1 MIDKLIDYLKD
12 KKILILGFGKEGQ
25 STYRFIRKYL
35 KDQKLYIADR
45 KNVNKDLIINDN
57 NIEVIFGEEY
67 LENLD
72 NYDIIMKTPGISFA
86 NINIESFKEKI
97 KSQLELFL
105 EFIDVTTI
113 GVTGSKGKSTTSS
126 LIYQML
132 KDQNRDTVLMGN
144 IGVPVFDCIEDIR
157 ESTIVVLEMSSHQ
170 LEYMD
175 VSPNIAIL
183 LNIYEEHLDHYK
195 SIKEYTEAKI
205 NIGRFQKENDYFL
218 YNVDNK
224 LIEECIDEIN
234 NSKHIKYEVSF
245 KGNINKESN
254 SKKVYI
260 LNDYIY
266 IDDNKIY
273 NTNEK
278 RNLIGDHQ
286 LNNIMF
292 VLAVSD
298 ILKLDMKESIKSI
311 NSFKGLEHR
320 MEYVG
325 KYDDIIFYN
334 DSIATIPEATI
345 NSIKGLKNV
354 DTLIFGGMD
363 RGISYDEFI
372 DFLNTGVINNLICMP
387 DTGYKIADKLK
398 CSSNIYKVE
407 TLEEAVELSKKVT
420 KKNKICLLSPAAAS
434 YGFFKNFVE
443 KGNIYK
449 ELVKKI
455 HV

>member
-12 KKILILGFGKEGQ
+12 KKILILGFGKEGV
-25 STYRFIRKYL
+25 STYKFIRKHFPDKKIYISDKKTTNEEIIKKDINVNINFGDNYLDNL
-35 KDQKLYIADR
+35 KD
-45 KNVNKDLIINDN
+45 
-57 NIEVIFGEEY
+57 F
-67 LENLD
+67 
-72 NYDIIMKTPGISFA
+72 DIIMKSPGISFA
-86 NINIESFKEKI
+86 NINIDSFKDKI
-97 KSQLELFL
+97 KSELELFL
-105 EFIDVTTI
+105 EYMDVKTI

-126 LIYQML
+126 IIYEIL
-132 KDQNRDTVLMGN
+132 KKEKKETLLLGN
-144 IGVPVFDCIEDIR
+144 IGIPVFDLIDDITKD
-157 ESTIVVLEMSSHQ
+157 TIVVLEMSSHQ
-170 LEYMD
+170 LEYMN
-175 VSPNIAIL
+175 VSPNISIL

-195 SIKEYTEAKI
+195 SLKEYAEAKI
-205 NIGRFQKENDYFL
+205 NIGRFQNKDDYFI

-224 LIEECIDEIN
+224 IIKECINEIEDSN
-234 NSKHIKYEVSF
+234 HIKYEVSF
-245 KGNINKESN
+245 EGNISN
-254 SKKVYI
+254 NNSNKVYI
-260 LNDYIY
+260 KDNYIY
-266 IDDNKIY
+266 INEEKIY
-273 NTNEK
+273 NINEK
-278 RNLIGDHQ
+278 RNLIGDHN

-292 VLAVSD
+292 VLTVSK
-298 ILKLDMKESIKSI
+298 ILNLNMENVKETIS
-311 NSFKGLEHR
+311 NFKGLEHR

>member
-1 MIDKLIDYLKD
+1 MLNNLLRYLDD
-12 KKILILGFGKEGQ
+12 KKILILGFGKEGV
-25 STYRFIRKYL
+25 STYKFIRKHFPDKKIYISDKKTTNEEIIKKDINVNINFGDNYLDNL
-35 KDQKLYIADR
+35 KD
-45 KNVNKDLIINDN
+45 
-57 NIEVIFGEEY
+57 F
-67 LENLD
+67 
-72 NYDIIMKTPGISFA
+72 DIIMKSPGISFV
-86 NINIESFKEKI
+86 NINIDSFKDKI
-97 KSQLELFL
+97 KSELELFL
-105 EFIDVTTI
+105 EYMDVKTI

-126 LIYQML
+126 IIYEIL
-132 KDQNRDTVLMGN
+132 KKEKKETLLLGN
-144 IGVPVFDCIEDIR
+144 IGIPVFDLIDDITKD
-157 ESTIVVLEMSSHQ
+157 TIVVLEMSSHQ
-170 LEYMD
+170 LEYMN
-175 VSPNIAIL
+175 VSPNISIL

-195 SIKEYTEAKI
+195 SLKEYAEAKI
-205 NIGRFQKENDYFL
+205 NIGRFQNKDDYFI

-224 LIEECIDEIN
+224 IIKECINEIEDSN
-234 NSKHIKYEVSF
+234 HIKYEVSF
-245 KGNINKESN
+245 EGNISN
-254 SKKVYI
+254 NNSNKVYI
-260 LNDYIY
+260 KDNYIY
-266 IDDNKIY
+266 INEEKIY
-273 NTNEK
+273 NINEK
-278 RNLIGDHQ
+278 RNLIGDHN

-292 VLAVSD
+292 VLTVSK
-298 ILKLDMKESIKSI
+298 ILNLNMENVKETIS
-311 NSFKGLEHR
+311 NFKGLEHR

>member
-1 MIDKLIDYLKD
+1 MLNNLLRYLDD
-12 KKILILGFGKEGQ
+12 KKILILGFGKEGV
-25 STYRFIRKYL
+25 STYKFIRKHFPDKKIYISDKKTTNEEIIKKDINVNINFGDNYLDNL
-35 KDQKLYIADR
+35 KD
-45 KNVNKDLIINDN
+45 
-57 NIEVIFGEEY
+57 F
-67 LENLD
+67 
-72 NYDIIMKTPGISFA
+72 DIIMKSPGISFA
-86 NINIESFKEKI
+86 NINIDSFKDKI
-97 KSQLELFL
+97 KSELELFL
-105 EFIDVTTI
+105 EYMDVKTI

-126 LIYQML
+126 LIYEIL
-132 KDQNRDTVLMGN
+132 KKEKKETLLLGN
-144 IGVPVFDCIEDIR
+144 IGIPVFDLIDDITKD
-157 ESTIVVLEMSSHQ
+157 TIVVLEMSSHQ
-170 LEYMD
+170 LEYMN
-175 VSPNIAIL
+175 VSPNISIL

-195 SIKEYTEAKI
+195 SLKEYAEAKI
-205 NIGRFQKENDYFL
+205 NIGRFQNKDDYFI

-224 LIEECIDEIN
+224 IIKECINEIEDSN
-234 NSKHIKYEVSF
+234 HIKYEVSF
-245 KGNINKESN
+245 EGNISN
-254 SKKVYI
+254 NNSNKVYI
-260 LNDYIY
+260 KDNYIY
-266 IDDNKIY
+266 INEEKIY
-273 NTNEK
+273 NINEK
-278 RNLIGDHQ
+278 RNLIGDHN

-292 VLAVSD
+292 VLTVSK
-298 ILKLDMKESIKSI
+298 ILNLNMENVKETIS
-311 NSFKGLEHR
+311 NFKGLEHR

-345 NSIKGLKNV
+345 NSIKGLKDV

>member
-1 MIDKLIDYLKD
+1 MIDKLLEYLEN
-12 KKILILGFGKEGQ
+12 KKILILGFGKEGI
-25 STYRFIRKYL
+25 STYKFIRKHFQN
-35 KDQKLYIADR
+35 KKIYIADKTNANEEMILKD
-45 KNVNKDLIINDN
+45 KNVDINFGDN
-57 NIEVIFGEEY
+57 Y
-67 LENLD
+67 LD
-72 NYDIIMKTPGISFA
+72 NLKDFDIIMKTPGISFA

-105 EFIDVTTI
+105 EFLDVTTI

-126 LIYQML
+126 LIYQIL
-132 KDQNRDTVLMGN
+132 KDQNKDTVLMGN

-205 NIGRFQKENDYFL
+205 NIGRFQKNSDYFI

-224 LIEECIDEIN
+224 IIKECIDEIETLN
-234 NSKHIKYEVSF
+234 DIKYEVSYN
-245 KGNINKESN
+245 GNLSN
-254 SKKVYI
+254 DNSNKVYI
-260 LNDYIY
+260 KDDYIY
-266 IDDNKIY
+266 INENKVY
-273 NTNEK
+273 NINDK
-278 RNLIGDHQ
+278 RNLLGNHN

-292 VLAVSD
+292 VLAVCN
-298 ILKLDMKESIKSI
+298 ILKLNLKKAKETIS
-311 NSFKGLEHR
+311 NFKGLEHR

-325 KYDDIIFYN
+325 KYNNIIYYN

-345 NSIKGLKNV
+345 NSIRALKNV
-354 DTLIFGGMD
+354 DTLILGGMD
-363 RGISYDEFI
+363 RGISYNEFI
-372 DFLNTGVINNLICMP
+372 KFLNSGVVRNLICMP
-387 DTGYKIADKLK
+387 DTGYKIADSLN

-407 TLEEAVELSKKVT
+407 TLEEAVELSKKIT
-420 KKNKICLLSPAAAS
+420 RKDKICLLSPAAAS

-443 KGNIYK
+443 KGNKYK
-449 ELVKKI
+449 ELVKKDI
-455 HV
+455 

>member
-45 KNVNKDLIINDN
+45 KNVNEDLIINDN

-325 KYDDIIFYN
+325 KYDDIIYYN

-345 NSIKGLKNV
+345 NSVNALKNV
-354 DTLIFGGMD
+354 NTLIFGGMD
-363 RGISYDEFI
+363 RGINYNDFI
-372 DFLNTGVINNLICMP
+372 DYLNTGIVENLICMP
-387 DTGYKIADKLK
+387 DTGYKIAEKLNGK
-398 CSSNIYKVE
+398 TNVFKVD
-407 TLEEAVELSKKVT
+407 TLEEAVEIARKVT
-420 KKNKICLLSPAAAS
+420 KKKKICLLSPAAAS
-434 YGFFKNFVE
+434 YGFFKNFIE
-443 KGNIYK
+443 KGNKYK
-449 ELVKKI
+449 ELVRKK
-455 HV
+455 V

>member
-45 KNVNKDLIINDN
+45 KNVNEDLIINDN

-132 KDQNRDTVLMGN
+132 KDQNKDTVLMGN

-195 SIKEYTEAKI
+195 SIKEYAEAKI

-273 NTNEK
+273 NINEK
-278 RNLIGDHQ
+278 RNLLGDHQ

-292 VLAVSD
+292 VLGVSN
-298 ILKLDMKESIKSI
+298 ILKLDIKESIKSI

-325 KYDDIIFYN
+325 KYDDIIYYN

-345 NSIKGLKNV
+345 NSINALKDVN
-354 DTLIFGGMD
+354 TLIFGGMD
-363 RGISYDEFI
+363 RGINYNDFI
-372 DFLNTGVINNLICMP
+372 DYLNTGIVENLICMP
-387 DTGYKIADKLK
+387 DTGYKIAEKLNEK
-398 CSSNIYKVE
+398 SNVFKVD
-407 TLEEAVELSKKVT
+407 TLEEAVEIAGKVT

-434 YGFFKNFVE
+434 YGFFKNFIE
-443 KGNIYK
+443 KGNKYK
-449 ELVKKI
+449 ELVRKR
-455 HV
+455 V

>member
-1 MIDKLIDYLKD
+1 MIDKLLEYLEN
-12 KKILILGFGKEGQ
+12 KKILILGFGKEGI
-25 STYRFIRKYL
+25 STYKFIRKHFPN
-35 KDQKLYIADR
+35 KKIYIADKTNANEEMILKD
-45 KNVNKDLIINDN
+45 KNVDINFGDN
-57 NIEVIFGEEY
+57 Y
-67 LENLD
+67 LD
-72 NYDIIMKTPGISFA
+72 NLKDFDIIMKSPGISFA

-126 LIYQML
+126 LIYQIL
-132 KDQNRDTVLMGN
+132 KDQNKDTVLMGN

-195 SIKEYTEAKI
+195 SIKEYAEAKI
-205 NIGRFQKENDYFL
+205 NIGRFQKENDYFI

-224 LIEECIDEIN
+224 IIKECIDEIETLN
-234 NSKHIKYEVSF
+234 DIKYEVSYN
-245 KGNINKESN
+245 GNLSN
-254 SKKVYI
+254 DNSNKVYI
-260 LNDYIY
+260 KDDYIY
-266 IDDNKIY
+266 INENKVY
-273 NTNEK
+273 NINDK
-278 RNLIGDHQ
+278 RNLLGNHN

-292 VLAVSD
+292 VLAVCN
-298 ILKLDMKESIKSI
+298 ILKLNLKKAKETIS
-311 NSFKGLEHR
+311 NFKGLEHR

-325 KYDDIIFYN
+325 KYNNIIYYN

-345 NSIKGLKNV
+345 NSIRALKNV
-354 DTLIFGGMD
+354 DTLILGGMD
-363 RGISYDEFI
+363 RGISYNEFI
-372 DFLNTGVINNLICMP
+372 KFLNSGVVRNLICMP
-387 DTGYKIADKLK
+387 DTGYKIADSLN

-407 TLEEAVELSKKVT
+407 TLEEAVELSKKIT
-420 KKNKICLLSPAAAS
+420 RKDKICLLSPAAAS

-443 KGNIYK
+443 KGNKYK
-449 ELVKKI
+449 ELVKKDI
-455 HV
+455 

>member
-1 MIDKLIDYLKD
+1 MLNNLLRYLDD
-12 KKILILGFGKEGQ
+12 KKILILGFGKEGV
-25 STYRFIRKYL
+25 STYKFIRKHFPDKKIYISDKKTTNEEIIKKDINVNINFGDNYLDNL
-35 KDQKLYIADR
+35 KD
-45 KNVNKDLIINDN
+45 
-57 NIEVIFGEEY
+57 F
-67 LENLD
+67 
-72 NYDIIMKTPGISFA
+72 DIIMKSPGISFA
-86 NINIESFKEKI
+86 NINIDSFKDKI
-97 KSQLELFL
+97 KSELELFL
-105 EFIDVTTI
+105 EYMDVKTI

-126 LIYQML
+126 IIYEIL
-132 KDQNRDTVLMGN
+132 KKEKKETLLLGN
-144 IGVPVFDCIEDIR
+144 IGIPVFDLIDDITKD
-157 ESTIVVLEMSSHQ
+157 TIVVLEMSSHQ
-170 LEYMD
+170 LEYMN
-175 VSPNIAIL
+175 VSPNISIL

-195 SIKEYTEAKI
+195 SLKEYAEAKI
-205 NIGRFQKENDYFL
+205 NIGRFQNKDDYFI

-224 LIEECIDEIN
+224 IIKECINEIED
-234 NSKHIKYEVSF
+234 SSHIKYEVSF
-245 KGNINKESN
+245 EGNISN
-254 SKKVYI
+254 NNSNKVYI
-260 LNDYIY
+260 KDNYIY
-266 IDDNKIY
+266 INEEKIY
-273 NTNEK
+273 NINEK
-278 RNLIGDHQ
+278 RNLIGDHN

-292 VLAVSD
+292 VLTVSK
-298 ILKLDMKESIKSI
+298 ILNLNMENVKETIS
-311 NSFKGLEHR
+311 NFKGLEHR

-345 NSIKGLKNV
+345 NSIKGLKDV

>member
-45 KNVNKDLIINDN
+45 KNVNEDLIINDN

-195 SIKEYTEAKI
+195 SIKEYAEAKI
-205 NIGRFQKENDYFL
+205 NIGRFQKENDYFI

-325 KYDDIIFYN
+325 KYDDIIYYN

-345 NSIKGLKNV
+345 NSVNALKNV
-354 DTLIFGGMD
+354 NTLIFGGMD
-363 RGISYDEFI
+363 RGINYNDFI
-372 DFLNTGVINNLICMP
+372 DYLNTGIVENLICMP
-387 DTGYKIADKLK
+387 DTGYKIAEKLNGK
-398 CSSNIYKVE
+398 TNVFKVD
-407 TLEEAVELSKKVT
+407 TLEEAVEIARKVT
-420 KKNKICLLSPAAAS
+420 KKKKICLLSPAAAS
-434 YGFFKNFVE
+434 YGFFKNFIE
-443 KGNIYK
+443 KGNKYK
-449 ELVKKI
+449 ELVRKK
-455 HV
+455 V

>member
-1 MIDKLIDYLKD
+1 MLNNLLRYLDD
-12 KKILILGFGKEGQ
+12 KKILILGFGKEGV
-25 STYRFIRKYL
+25 STYKFIRKHFPDKKIYISDKKTTNEEIIKKDINVNINFGDNYLDNL
-35 KDQKLYIADR
+35 KD
-45 KNVNKDLIINDN
+45 
-57 NIEVIFGEEY
+57 F
-67 LENLD
+67 
-72 NYDIIMKTPGISFA
+72 DIIMKSPGISFV
-86 NINIESFKEKI
+86 NINIDSFKDKI
-97 KSQLELFL
+97 KSELELFL
-105 EFIDVTTI
+105 EYMDVKTI

-126 LIYQML
+126 LIYEIL
-132 KDQNRDTVLMGN
+132 KKEKKETLLLGN
-144 IGVPVFDCIEDIR
+144 IGIPVFDLIDDITKD
-157 ESTIVVLEMSSHQ
+157 TIVVLEMSSHQ
-170 LEYMD
+170 LEYMN
-175 VSPNIAIL
+175 VSPNISIL

-195 SIKEYTEAKI
+195 SLKEYAEAKI
-205 NIGRFQKENDYFL
+205 NIGRFQNKDDYFI

-224 LIEECIDEIN
+224 IIKECINEIED
-234 NSKHIKYEVSF
+234 SSHIKYEVSF
-245 KGNINKESN
+245 EGNISN
-254 SKKVYI
+254 NNSNKVYI
-260 LNDYIY
+260 KDNYIY
-266 IDDNKIY
+266 INEEKIY
-273 NTNEK
+273 NINEK
-278 RNLIGDHQ
+278 RNLIGDHN

-292 VLAVSD
+292 VLTVCK
-298 ILKLDMKESIKSI
+298 ILNLNMENVKETIS
-311 NSFKGLEHR
+311 NFKGLEHR

-345 NSIKGLKNV
+345 NSIKGLKDV

>member
-45 KNVNKDLIINDN
+45 KNVNEDLIINDN

-218 YNVDNK
+218 HNVDNK

-325 KYDDIIFYN
+325 KYDDIIYYN

-345 NSIKGLKNV
+345 NSVNALKNV
-354 DTLIFGGMD
+354 NTLIFGGMD
-363 RGISYDEFI
+363 RGINYNDFI
-372 DFLNTGVINNLICMP
+372 DYLNTGIVENLICMP
-387 DTGYKIADKLK
+387 DTGYKIAEKLNGK
-398 CSSNIYKVE
+398 TNVFKVD
-407 TLEEAVELSKKVT
+407 TLEEAVEIARKVT
-420 KKNKICLLSPAAAS
+420 KKKKICLLSPAAAS
-434 YGFFKNFVE
+434 YGFFKNFIE
-443 KGNIYK
+443 KGNKYK
-449 ELVKKI
+449 ELVRKK
-455 HV
+455 V

>member
-1 MIDKLIDYLKD
+1 MIDKLLEYLEN
-12 KKILILGFGKEGQ
+12 KKILILGFGKEGI
-25 STYRFIRKYL
+25 STYKFIRKHFQN
-35 KDQKLYIADR
+35 KKIYIADKTNANEEIILKD
-45 KNVNKDLIINDN
+45 KNVDINFGDN
-57 NIEVIFGEEY
+57 Y
-67 LENLD
+67 LD
-72 NYDIIMKTPGISFA
+72 NLKDFDIIMKTPGISFA

-126 LIYQML
+126 LIYQIL
-132 KDQNRDTVLMGN
+132 KDQNKDTVLMGN

-195 SIKEYTEAKI
+195 SLKEYTEAKI
-205 NIGRFQKENDYFL
+205 NIGRFQKNSDYFI

-224 LIEECIDEIN
+224 IIKECIDEIETLN
-234 NSKHIKYEVSF
+234 DIKYEVSYN
-245 KGNINKESN
+245 GNLSN
-254 SKKVYI
+254 DNSNKVYI
-260 LNDYIY
+260 KDDYIY
-266 IDDNKIY
+266 INENKVY
-273 NTNEK
+273 NINDK
-278 RNLIGDHQ
+278 RNLLGNHN

-292 VLAVSD
+292 VLAVCN
-298 ILKLDMKESIKSI
+298 ILKLNLKKAKETIS
-311 NSFKGLEHR
+311 NFKGLEHR

-325 KYDDIIFYN
+325 KYNNIIYYN

-345 NSIKGLKNV
+345 NSIRALKNV
-354 DTLIFGGMD
+354 DTLILGGMD
-363 RGISYDEFI
+363 RGISYNEFI
-372 DFLNTGVINNLICMP
+372 KFLNSGVVRNLICMP
-387 DTGYKIADKLK
+387 DTGYKIADSLN

-407 TLEEAVELSKKVT
+407 TLEEAVELSKKIT
-420 KKNKICLLSPAAAS
+420 RKDKICLLSPAAAS

-443 KGNIYK
+443 KGNKYK
-449 ELVKKI
+449 ELVKKDI
-455 HV
+455 

>member
-1 MIDKLIDYLKD
+1 MLNNLLRYLDD
-12 KKILILGFGKEGQ
+12 KKILILGFGKEGV
-25 STYRFIRKYL
+25 STYKFIRKHFPDKKIYISDKKTTNEEIIKKDINVNINFGDNYLDNL
-35 KDQKLYIADR
+35 KD
-45 KNVNKDLIINDN
+45 
-57 NIEVIFGEEY
+57 F
-67 LENLD
+67 
-72 NYDIIMKTPGISFA
+72 DIIMKSPGISFA
-86 NINIESFKEKI
+86 NINIDSFKDKI
-97 KSQLELFL
+97 KSELELFL
-105 EFIDVTTI
+105 EYMDVKTI

-126 LIYQML
+126 LIYEIL
-132 KDQNRDTVLMGN
+132 KKEKKETLLLGN
-144 IGVPVFDCIEDIR
+144 IGIPVFDLIDDITKD
-157 ESTIVVLEMSSHQ
+157 TIVVLEMSSHQ
-170 LEYMD
+170 LEYMN
-175 VSPNIAIL
+175 VSPNISIL

-195 SIKEYTEAKI
+195 SLKEYAEAKI
-205 NIGRFQKENDYFL
+205 NIGRFQNKDDYFI

-224 LIEECIDEIN
+224 IIKECINEIED
-234 NSKHIKYEVSF
+234 SSHIKYEVSF
-245 KGNINKESN
+245 EGNISN
-254 SKKVYI
+254 NNSNKVYI
-260 LNDYIY
+260 KDNYIY
-266 IDDNKIY
+266 INEEKIY
-273 NTNEK
+273 NINEK
-278 RNLIGDHQ
+278 RNLIGDHN

-292 VLAVSD
+292 VLTVCK
-298 ILKLDMKESIKSI
+298 ILNLNMENVKETIS
-311 NSFKGLEHR
+311 NFKGLEHR

-345 NSIKGLKNV
+345 NSIKGLKDV

>member
-1 MIDKLIDYLKD
+1 MLNNLLRYLDD
-12 KKILILGFGKEGQ
+12 KKILILGFGKEGV
-25 STYRFIRKYL
+25 STYKFIRKHFPDKKIYISDKKTTNEEIIKKDINVNINFGDNYLDNL
-35 KDQKLYIADR
+35 KD
-45 KNVNKDLIINDN
+45 
-57 NIEVIFGEEY
+57 F
-67 LENLD
+67 
-72 NYDIIMKTPGISFA
+72 DIIMKSPGISFV
-86 NINIESFKEKI
+86 NINIDSFKDKI
-97 KSQLELFL
+97 KSELELFL
-105 EFIDVTTI
+105 EYMDVKTI

-126 LIYQML
+126 LIYEIL
-132 KDQNRDTVLMGN
+132 KKEKKETLLLGN
-144 IGVPVFDCIEDIR
+144 IGIPVFDLIDDITKD
-157 ESTIVVLEMSSHQ
+157 TIVVLEMSSHQ
-170 LEYMD
+170 LEYMN
-175 VSPNIAIL
+175 VSPNISIL

-195 SIKEYTEAKI
+195 SLKEYAEAKI
-205 NIGRFQKENDYFL
+205 NIGRFQNKDDYFI

-224 LIEECIDEIN
+224 IIKECINEIED
-234 NSKHIKYEVSF
+234 SSHIKYEVSF
-245 KGNINKESN
+245 EGNISN
-254 SKKVYI
+254 NNSNKVYI
-260 LNDYIY
+260 KDNYIY
-266 IDDNKIY
+266 INEEKIY
-273 NTNEK
+273 NINEK
-278 RNLIGDHQ
+278 RNLIGDHN

-292 VLAVSD
+292 VLTVSK
-298 ILKLDMKESIKSI
+298 ILNLNMENVKETIS
-311 NSFKGLEHR
+311 NFKGLEHR

>member
-1 MIDKLIDYLKD
+1 MIDKLLEYLEN
-12 KKILILGFGKEGQ
+12 KKILILGFGKEGI
-25 STYRFIRKYL
+25 STYKFIRKHFQN
-35 KDQKLYIADR
+35 KKIYIADKTNANEEMILKD
-45 KNVNKDLIINDN
+45 KNVDINFGDN
-57 NIEVIFGEEY
+57 Y
-67 LENLD
+67 LD
-72 NYDIIMKTPGISFA
+72 NLKDFDIIMKTPGISFA

-126 LIYQML
+126 LIYQIL
-132 KDQNRDTVLMGN
+132 KDQNKDTVLMGN

-195 SIKEYTEAKI
+195 SIKEYAEAKI
-205 NIGRFQKENDYFL
+205 NIGRFQKNSDYFI

-224 LIEECIDEIN
+224 IIKECIDEIETLN
-234 NSKHIKYEVSF
+234 DIKYEVSYN
-245 KGNINKESN
+245 GNLSN
-254 SKKVYI
+254 DNSNKVYI
-260 LNDYIY
+260 KDDYIY
-266 IDDNKIY
+266 INENKVY
-273 NTNEK
+273 NINDK
-278 RNLIGDHQ
+278 RNLLGNHN

-292 VLAVSD
+292 VLAVCN
-298 ILKLDMKESIKSI
+298 ILKLNLKKAKETIS
-311 NSFKGLEHR
+311 NFKGLEHR

-325 KYDDIIFYN
+325 KYNNIIYYN

-345 NSIKGLKNV
+345 NSIRALKNV
-354 DTLIFGGMD
+354 DTLILGGMD
-363 RGISYDEFI
+363 RGISYNEFI
-372 DFLNTGVINNLICMP
+372 KFLNSGVVRNLICMP
-387 DTGYKIADKLK
+387 DTGYKIADSLN

-407 TLEEAVELSKKVT
+407 TLEEAVELSKKIT
-420 KKNKICLLSPAAAS
+420 RKDKICLLSPAAAS

-443 KGNIYK
+443 KGNKYK
-449 ELVKKI
+449 ELVKKDI
-455 HV
+455 

>member
-1 MIDKLIDYLKD
+1 MLNNLLRYLDD
-12 KKILILGFGKEGQ
+12 KKILILGFGKEGV
-25 STYRFIRKYL
+25 STYKFIRKHFPDKKIYISDKKTTNEEIIKKDINVNINFGDNYLDNL
-35 KDQKLYIADR
+35 KD
-45 KNVNKDLIINDN
+45 
-57 NIEVIFGEEY
+57 F
-67 LENLD
+67 
-72 NYDIIMKTPGISFA
+72 DIIMKSPGISFV
-86 NINIESFKEKI
+86 NINIDSFKDKI
-97 KSQLELFL
+97 KSELELFL
-105 EFIDVTTI
+105 EYMDVKTI

-126 LIYQML
+126 LIYEIL
-132 KDQNRDTVLMGN
+132 KKEKKETLLLGN
-144 IGVPVFDCIEDIR
+144 IGIPVFDLIDDITKD
-157 ESTIVVLEMSSHQ
+157 TIVVLEMSSHQ
-170 LEYMD
+170 LEYMN
-175 VSPNIAIL
+175 VSPNISIL

-195 SIKEYTEAKI
+195 SLKEYAEAKI
-205 NIGRFQKENDYFL
+205 NIGRFQNKDDYFI

-224 LIEECIDEIN
+224 IIKECINEIEDSN
-234 NSKHIKYEVSF
+234 HIKYEVSF
-245 KGNINKESN
+245 EGNISN
-254 SKKVYI
+254 NNSNKVYI
-260 LNDYIY
+260 KDNYIY
-266 IDDNKIY
+266 INEEKIY
-273 NTNEK
+273 NINEK
-278 RNLIGDHQ
+278 RNLIGDHN

-292 VLAVSD
+292 VLTVCK
-298 ILKLDMKESIKSI
+298 ILNLNMENVKETIS
-311 NSFKGLEHR
+311 NFKGLEHR

-345 NSIKGLKNV
+345 NSIKGLKDV

>member
-1 MIDKLIDYLKD
+1 MLNNLLRYLDD
-12 KKILILGFGKEGQ
+12 KKILILGFGKEGV
-25 STYRFIRKYL
+25 STYKFIRKHFPDKKIYISDKKTTNEEIIKKDINVNINFGDNYLDNL
-35 KDQKLYIADR
+35 KD
-45 KNVNKDLIINDN
+45 
-57 NIEVIFGEEY
+57 F
-67 LENLD
+67 
-72 NYDIIMKTPGISFA
+72 DIIMKSPGISFV
-86 NINIESFKEKI
+86 NINIDSFKDKI
-97 KSQLELFL
+97 KSELELFL
-105 EFIDVTTI
+105 EYMDVKTI

-126 LIYQML
+126 LMYEIL
-132 KDQNRDTVLMGN
+132 KKEKKETLLLGN
-144 IGVPVFDCIEDIR
+144 IGIPVFDLIDDITKD
-157 ESTIVVLEMSSHQ
+157 TIVVLEMSSHQ
-170 LEYMD
+170 LEYMN
-175 VSPNIAIL
+175 VSPNISIL

-195 SIKEYTEAKI
+195 SLKEYAEAKI
-205 NIGRFQKENDYFL
+205 NIGRFQNKDDYFI

-224 LIEECIDEIN
+224 IIKECINEIEDSN
-234 NSKHIKYEVSF
+234 HIKYEVSF
-245 KGNINKESN
+245 EGNISN
-254 SKKVYI
+254 NNSNKVYI
-260 LNDYIY
+260 KDNYIY
-266 IDDNKIY
+266 INEEKIY
-273 NTNEK
+273 NINEK
-278 RNLIGDHQ
+278 RNLIGDHN

-292 VLAVSD
+292 VLTVCK
-298 ILKLDMKESIKSI
+298 ILNLNMENVKETIS
-311 NSFKGLEHR
+311 NFKGLEHR

-345 NSIKGLKNV
+345 NSIKGLKDV

>member
-1 MIDKLIDYLKD
+1 MIDKLLEYLEN
-12 KKILILGFGKEGQ
+12 KKILILGFGKEGI
-25 STYRFIRKYL
+25 STYKFIRKHFPN
-35 KDQKLYIADR
+35 KKIYIADKTNANEEIILKD
-45 KNVNKDLIINDN
+45 KNVDINFGDN
-57 NIEVIFGEEY
+57 Y
-67 LENLD
+67 LD
-72 NYDIIMKTPGISFA
+72 NLKDFDIIMKTPGISFA

-126 LIYQML
+126 LIYQIL
-132 KDQNRDTVLMGN
+132 KDQNKDTVLMGN

-195 SIKEYTEAKI
+195 SIKEYAEAKI
-205 NIGRFQKENDYFL
+205 NIGRFQKNSDYFI

-224 LIEECIDEIN
+224 IIKECIDEIETLN
-234 NSKHIKYEVSF
+234 DIKYEVSYN
-245 KGNINKESN
+245 GNLSN
-254 SKKVYI
+254 DNSNKVYI
-260 LNDYIY
+260 KDDYIY
-266 IDDNKIY
+266 INENKVY
-273 NTNEK
+273 NINDK
-278 RNLIGDHQ
+278 RNLLGNHN

-292 VLAVSD
+292 VLAVCN
-298 ILKLDMKESIKSI
+298 ILKLNLKKAKETIS
-311 NSFKGLEHR
+311 NFKGLEHR

-325 KYDDIIFYN
+325 KYNNIIYYN

-345 NSIKGLKNV
+345 NSIRALKNV
-354 DTLIFGGMD
+354 DTLILGGMD
-363 RGISYDEFI
+363 RGISYNEFI
-372 DFLNTGVINNLICMP
+372 KFLNSGVVRNLICMP
-387 DTGYKIADKLK
+387 DTGYKIADSLN

-407 TLEEAVELSKKVT
+407 TLEEAVELSKKIT
-420 KKNKICLLSPAAAS
+420 IKDKICLLSPAAAS

-443 KGNIYK
+443 KGNKYK
-449 ELVKKI
+449 ELVKKDI
-455 HV
+455 

>member
-1 MIDKLIDYLKD
+1 MLNNLLRYLDD
-12 KKILILGFGKEGQ
+12 KKILILGFGKEGV
-25 STYRFIRKYL
+25 STYKFIRKHFPDKKIYISDKKTTNEEIIKKDINVNINFGDNYLDNL
-35 KDQKLYIADR
+35 KD
-45 KNVNKDLIINDN
+45 
-57 NIEVIFGEEY
+57 F
-67 LENLD
+67 
-72 NYDIIMKTPGISFA
+72 DIIMKSPGISFA
-86 NINIESFKEKI
+86 NINIDSFKDKI
-97 KSQLELFL
+97 KSELELFL
-105 EFIDVTTI
+105 EYMDVKTI

-126 LIYQML
+126 LIYEIL
-132 KDQNRDTVLMGN
+132 KKEKKETLLLGN
-144 IGVPVFDCIEDIR
+144 IGIPVFDLIDDITKD
-157 ESTIVVLEMSSHQ
+157 TIVVLEMSSHQ
-170 LEYMD
+170 LEYMN
-175 VSPNIAIL
+175 VSPNISIL

-195 SIKEYTEAKI
+195 SLKEYAEAKI
-205 NIGRFQKENDYFL
+205 NIGRFQNKDDYFI

-224 LIEECIDEIN
+224 IIKECINEIEDSN
-234 NSKHIKYEVSF
+234 HIKYEVSF
-245 KGNINKESN
+245 EGNISN
-254 SKKVYI
+254 NNSNKVYI
-260 LNDYIY
+260 KDNYIY
-266 IDDNKIY
+266 INEEKIY
-273 NTNEK
+273 NINEK
-278 RNLIGDHQ
+278 RNLIGDHN

-292 VLAVSD
+292 VLTVCK
-298 ILKLDMKESIKSI
+298 ILNLNMENVKETIS
-311 NSFKGLEHR
+311 NFKGLEHR

-345 NSIKGLKNV
+345 NSIKGLKDV

>member
-1 MIDKLIDYLKD
+1 MIDKLLEYLEN
-12 KKILILGFGKEGQ
+12 KKILILGFGKEGI
-25 STYRFIRKYL
+25 STYKFIRKHFPN
-35 KDQKLYIADR
+35 KKIYIADKTNANEEMILKD
-45 KNVNKDLIINDN
+45 KNIDINFGDN
-57 NIEVIFGEEY
+57 Y
-67 LENLD
+67 LD
-72 NYDIIMKTPGISFA
+72 NLKDFDIIMKTPGISFA

-126 LIYQML
+126 LIYQIL
-132 KDQNRDTVLMGN
+132 KDQNKDTVLMGN

-195 SIKEYTEAKI
+195 SLKEYAEAKI
-205 NIGRFQKENDYFL
+205 NIGRFQKENDYFI

-224 LIEECIDEIN
+224 IIKECIDEIETLN
-234 NSKHIKYEVSF
+234 DIKYEVSYN
-245 KGNINKESN
+245 GNLSN
-254 SKKVYI
+254 DNSNKVYI
-260 LNDYIY
+260 KDDYIY
-266 IDDNKIY
+266 INENKVY
-273 NTNEK
+273 NINDK
-278 RNLIGDHQ
+278 RNLLGNHN

-292 VLAVSD
+292 VLAVCN
-298 ILKLDMKESIKSI
+298 ILKLNLKKAKETIS
-311 NSFKGLEHR
+311 NFKGLEHR

-325 KYDDIIFYN
+325 KYNNIIYYN

-345 NSIKGLKNV
+345 NSIRALKNV
-354 DTLIFGGMD
+354 DTLILGGMD
-363 RGISYDEFI
+363 RGISYNEFI
-372 DFLNTGVINNLICMP
+372 KFLNSGVVRNLICMP
-387 DTGYKIADKLK
+387 DTGYKIADSLN

-407 TLEEAVELSKKVT
+407 TLEEAVELSKKIT
-420 KKNKICLLSPAAAS
+420 RKDKICLLSPAAAS

-443 KGNIYK
+443 KGNKYK
-449 ELVKKI
+449 ELVKKDI
-455 HV
+455 

>member
-1 MIDKLIDYLKD
+1 MLDNLLRYLDD
-12 KKILILGFGKEGQ
+12 KKILILGFGKEGV
-25 STYRFIRKYL
+25 STYKFIRKHFPDKKIYISDKKTTNEEIIKKDINVNINFGDNYLDNL
-35 KDQKLYIADR
+35 KD
-45 KNVNKDLIINDN
+45 
-57 NIEVIFGEEY
+57 F
-67 LENLD
+67 
-72 NYDIIMKTPGISFA
+72 DIIMKSPGISFA
-86 NINIESFKEKI
+86 NINIDSFKDKI
-97 KSQLELFL
+97 KSELELFL
-105 EFIDVTTI
+105 EYMDVKTI

-126 LIYQML
+126 LIYEIL
-132 KDQNRDTVLMGN
+132 KKEKKETLLLGN
-144 IGVPVFDCIEDIR
+144 IGIPVFDLIDDITKD
-157 ESTIVVLEMSSHQ
+157 TIVVLEMSSHQ
-170 LEYMD
+170 LEYMN
-175 VSPNIAIL
+175 VSPNISIL

-195 SIKEYTEAKI
+195 SLKEYAEAKI
-205 NIGRFQKENDYFL
+205 NIGRFQNKDDYFI

-224 LIEECIDEIN
+224 IIKECINEIEDSN
-234 NSKHIKYEVSF
+234 HIKYEVSF
-245 KGNINKESN
+245 EGNISN
-254 SKKVYI
+254 NNSNKVYI
-260 LNDYIY
+260 KDNYIY
-266 IDDNKIY
+266 INEEKIY
-273 NTNEK
+273 NINEK
-278 RNLIGDHQ
+278 RNLIGDHN

-292 VLAVSD
+292 VLTVCK
-298 ILKLDMKESIKSI
+298 ILNLNMENVKETIS
-311 NSFKGLEHR
+311 NFKGLEHR

>member
-1 MIDKLIDYLKD
+1 MLNNLLRYLDD
-12 KKILILGFGKEGQ
+12 KKILILGFGKEGV
-25 STYRFIRKYL
+25 STYKFIRKHFPDKKIYISDKKTTNEEIIKKDINVNINFGDNYLDNL
-35 KDQKLYIADR
+35 KD
-45 KNVNKDLIINDN
+45 
-57 NIEVIFGEEY
+57 F
-67 LENLD
+67 
-72 NYDIIMKTPGISFA
+72 DIIMKSPGISFV
-86 NINIESFKEKI
+86 NINIDSFKDKI
-97 KSQLELFL
+97 KSELELFL
-105 EFIDVTTI
+105 EYMDVKTI

-126 LIYQML
+126 LIYEIL
-132 KDQNRDTVLMGN
+132 KKEKKETLLLGN
-144 IGVPVFDCIEDIR
+144 IGIPVFDLIDDITKD
-157 ESTIVVLEMSSHQ
+157 TIVVLEMSSHQ
-170 LEYMD
+170 LEYMN
-175 VSPNIAIL
+175 VSPNISIL

-195 SIKEYTEAKI
+195 SLKEYAEAKI
-205 NIGRFQKENDYFL
+205 NIGRFQNKDDYFI

-224 LIEECIDEIN
+224 IIKECINEIEDSN
-234 NSKHIKYEVSF
+234 HIKYEVSF
-245 KGNINKESN
+245 EGNISN
-254 SKKVYI
+254 NNSNKVYI
-260 LNDYIY
+260 KDNYIY
-266 IDDNKIY
+266 INEEKSY
-273 NTNEK
+273 NINEK
-278 RNLIGDHQ
+278 RNLIGDHN

-292 VLAVSD
+292 VLTVSK
-298 ILKLDMKESIKSI
+298 ILNLNMENVKETIS
-311 NSFKGLEHR
+311 NFKGLEHR

-345 NSIKGLKNV
+345 NSIKGLKDV

>member
-1 MIDKLIDYLKD
+1 MLNNLLRYLDD
-12 KKILILGFGKEGQ
+12 KKILILGFGKEGV
-25 STYRFIRKYL
+25 STYKFIRKHFPDKKIYISDKKTTNEEIIKKDINVNINFGDNYLDNL
-35 KDQKLYIADR
+35 KD
-45 KNVNKDLIINDN
+45 
-57 NIEVIFGEEY
+57 F
-67 LENLD
+67 
-72 NYDIIMKTPGISFA
+72 DIIMKSPGISFV
-86 NINIESFKEKI
+86 NINIDSFKDKI
-97 KSQLELFL
+97 KSELELFL
-105 EFIDVTTI
+105 EYMDVKTI

-126 LIYQML
+126 IIYEIL
-132 KDQNRDTVLMGN
+132 KKEKKETLLLGN
-144 IGVPVFDCIEDIR
+144 IGIPVFDLIDDITKD
-157 ESTIVVLEMSSHQ
+157 TIVVLEMSSHQ
-170 LEYMD
+170 LEYMN
-175 VSPNIAIL
+175 VSPNISIL

-195 SIKEYTEAKI
+195 SLKEYAEAKI
-205 NIGRFQKENDYFL
+205 NIGRFQNKDDYFI

-224 LIEECIDEIN
+224 IIKECINEIEDSN
-234 NSKHIKYEVSF
+234 HIKYEVSF
-245 KGNINKESN
+245 EGNISN
-254 SKKVYI
+254 NNSNKVYI
-260 LNDYIY
+260 KDNYIY
-266 IDDNKIY
+266 INEEKIY
-273 NTNEK
+273 NINEK
-278 RNLIGDHQ
+278 RNLIGDHN

-292 VLAVSD
+292 VLTVCK
-298 ILKLDMKESIKSI
+298 ILNLNMENVKETIS
-311 NSFKGLEHR
+311 NFKGLEHR

>member
-1 MIDKLIDYLKD
+1 MLNNLLRYLDD
-12 KKILILGFGKEGQ
+12 KKILILGFGKEGV
-25 STYRFIRKYL
+25 STYKFIRKHFPDKKIYISDKKTTNEEIIKKDINVNINFGDNYLDNL
-35 KDQKLYIADR
+35 KD
-45 KNVNKDLIINDN
+45 
-57 NIEVIFGEEY
+57 F
-67 LENLD
+67 
-72 NYDIIMKTPGISFA
+72 DIIMKSPGISFV
-86 NINIESFKEKI
+86 NINIDSFKDKI
-97 KSQLELFL
+97 KSELELFL
-105 EFIDVTTI
+105 EYMDVKTI

-126 LIYQML
+126 LIYEIL
-132 KDQNRDTVLMGN
+132 KKEKKETLLLGN
-144 IGVPVFDCIEDIR
+144 IGIPVFDLIDDITKD
-157 ESTIVVLEMSSHQ
+157 TIVVLEMSSHQ
-170 LEYMD
+170 LEYMN
-175 VSPNIAIL
+175 VSPNISIL

-195 SIKEYTEAKI
+195 SLKEYAEAKI
-205 NIGRFQKENDYFL
+205 NIGRFQNKDDYFI

-224 LIEECIDEIN
+224 IIKECINEIEDSN
-234 NSKHIKYEVSF
+234 HIKYEVSF
-245 KGNINKESN
+245 EGNISN
-254 SKKVYI
+254 NNSNKVYI
-260 LNDYIY
+260 KDNYIY
-266 IDDNKIY
+266 INEEKIY
-273 NTNEK
+273 NINEK
-278 RNLIGDHQ
+278 RNLIGDHN

-292 VLAVSD
+292 VLTVSK
-298 ILKLDMKESIKSI
+298 ILNLNMENVKETIS
-311 NSFKGLEHR
+311 NFKGLEHR

>member
-1 MIDKLIDYLKD
+1 MLKNLLRYLDD
-12 KKILILGFGKEGQ
+12 KKILILGFGKEGV
-25 STYRFIRKYL
+25 STYKFIRKHFPDKKIYISDKKMTNEEIIKKDINVNINFGDNYLDNL
-35 KDQKLYIADR
+35 KD
-45 KNVNKDLIINDN
+45 
-57 NIEVIFGEEY
+57 F
-67 LENLD
+67 
-72 NYDIIMKTPGISFA
+72 DIIMKSPGISFA
-86 NINIESFKEKI
+86 NINIDSFKDKI
-97 KSQLELFL
+97 KSELELFL
-105 EFIDVTTI
+105 EYMDVKTI

-126 LIYQML
+126 LIYEIL
-132 KDQNRDTVLMGN
+132 KKEKKETLLLGN
-144 IGVPVFDCIEDIR
+144 IGIPVFDLIDDITKD
-157 ESTIVVLEMSSHQ
+157 TIVVLEMSSHQ
-170 LEYMD
+170 LEYMN
-175 VSPNIAIL
+175 VSPNISIL

-195 SIKEYTEAKI
+195 SLKEYAEAKI
-205 NIGRFQKENDYFL
+205 NIGRFQNKDDYFI

-224 LIEECIDEIN
+224 IIKECINEIEDSN
-234 NSKHIKYEVSF
+234 HIKYEVSF
-245 KGNINKESN
+245 EGNISN
-254 SKKVYI
+254 NNSNKVYI
-260 LNDYIY
+260 KDNYIY
-266 IDDNKIY
+266 INEEKIY
-273 NTNEK
+273 NINEK
-278 RNLIGDHQ
+278 RNLIGDHN

-292 VLAVSD
+292 VLTVSK
-298 ILKLDMKESIKSI
+298 ILNLNMENVKETIS
-311 NSFKGLEHR
+311 NFKGLEHR

-345 NSIKGLKNV
+345 NSIKGLKDV

>member
-1 MIDKLIDYLKD
+1 MIDKLVSFLKD

-25 STYRFIRKYL
+25 STYRFIRKNIPN
-35 KDQKLYIADR
+35 QKIYIAD
-45 KNVNKDLIINDN
+45 KTNVNKELIENDK
-57 NIEVIFGEEY
+57 NIEVIFGDNY
-67 LENLD
+67 LSNLEK
-72 NYDIIMKTPGISFA
+72 YDIIMKSPGISFS
-86 NINIESFKEKI
+86 NINIESFKKKI

-105 EFIDVTTI
+105 EFVNKTTTI

-132 KDQNRDTVLMGN
+132 KDQNKDTVLMGN
-144 IGVPVFDCIEDIR
+144 IGVPVFDCIDDIN
-157 ESTIVVLEMSSHQ
+157 ENTIVVLEMSSHQ

-195 SIKEYTEAKI
+195 SLKEYTEAKI
-205 NIGRFQKENDYFL
+205 NIGRYQKENDYFL

-224 LIEECIDEIN
+224 LIKECIDEIN
-234 NSKHIKYEVSF
+234 NYKHIKYEVSLE
-245 KGNINKESN
+245 GNINKENN

-260 LNDYIY
+260 SDGYIY
-266 IDDNKIY
+266 IDNNKLY
-273 NTNEK
+273 NVKEK
-278 RNLIGDHQ
+278 RNLIGDHN

-292 VLAVSD
+292 VLAVSE
-298 ILKLDMKESIKSI
+298 ILGLNINESIKTI

-325 KYDDIIFYN
+325 KYDDVIYYN

-345 NSIKGLKNV
+345 NSIKALRNV
-354 DTLIFGGMD
+354 NTLIFGGMD

-372 DFLNTGVINNLICMP
+372 NFLNTGIVENLICMP
-387 DTGYKIADKLK
+387 DTGYKIADKLTTK
-398 CSSNIYKVE
+398 SKIIKVE
-407 TLEEAVELSKKVT
+407 SLEEAVDVARKVT
-420 KKNKICLLSPAAAS
+420 KKDNICLLSPAAAS

-443 KGNIYK
+443 KGRKYK
-449 ELVKKI
+449 EIVRKK
-455 HV
+455 V

>member
-1 MIDKLIDYLKD
+1 MLNNLLRYLDD
-12 KKILILGFGKEGQ
+12 KKILILGFGKEGV
-25 STYRFIRKYL
+25 STYKFIRKHFPDKKIYISDKKTTNEEIIKKDINVNINFGDNYLDNL
-35 KDQKLYIADR
+35 KD
-45 KNVNKDLIINDN
+45 
-57 NIEVIFGEEY
+57 F
-67 LENLD
+67 
-72 NYDIIMKTPGISFA
+72 DIIMKSPGISFA
-86 NINIESFKEKI
+86 NINIDSFKDKI
-97 KSQLELFL
+97 KSELELFL
-105 EFIDVTTI
+105 EYMDVKTI

-126 LIYQML
+126 LIYEIL
-132 KDQNRDTVLMGN
+132 KKEKKETLLLGN
-144 IGVPVFDCIEDIR
+144 IGIPVFDLIDDITKD
-157 ESTIVVLEMSSHQ
+157 TIVVLEMSSHQ
-170 LEYMD
+170 LEYMN
-175 VSPNIAIL
+175 VSPNISIL

-195 SIKEYTEAKI
+195 SLKEYAEAKI
-205 NIGRFQKENDYFL
+205 NIGRFQNKDDYFI

-224 LIEECIDEIN
+224 IIKECINEIED
-234 NSKHIKYEVSF
+234 SSHIKYEVSF
-245 KGNINKESN
+245 EGNISN
-254 SKKVYI
+254 NNSNKVYI
-260 LNDYIY
+260 KDNYIY
-266 IDDNKIY
+266 INEEKIY
-273 NTNEK
+273 NINEK
-278 RNLIGDHQ
+278 RNLIGDHN

-292 VLAVSD
+292 VLTVSK
-298 ILKLDMKESIKSI
+298 ILNLNMENVKETIS
-311 NSFKGLEHR
+311 NFKGLEHR

>member
-1 MIDKLIDYLKD
+1 MLNNLLRYLDD
-12 KKILILGFGKEGQ
+12 KKILILGFGKEGV
-25 STYRFIRKYL
+25 STYKFIRKHFPDKKIYISDKKTTNEEIIKKDINVNINFGDNYLDNL
-35 KDQKLYIADR
+35 KD
-45 KNVNKDLIINDN
+45 
-57 NIEVIFGEEY
+57 F
-67 LENLD
+67 
-72 NYDIIMKTPGISFA
+72 DIIMKSPGISFV
-86 NINIESFKEKI
+86 NINIDSFKDKI
-97 KSQLELFL
+97 KSELELFL
-105 EFIDVTTI
+105 EYMDVKTI

-126 LIYQML
+126 LIYEIL
-132 KDQNRDTVLMGN
+132 KKEKKETLLLGN
-144 IGVPVFDCIEDIR
+144 IGIPVFDLIDDITKD
-157 ESTIVVLEMSSHQ
+157 TIVVLEMSSHQ
-170 LEYMD
+170 LEYMN
-175 VSPNIAIL
+175 VSPNISIL

-195 SIKEYTEAKI
+195 SLKEYAEAKI
-205 NIGRFQKENDYFL
+205 NIGRFQNKDDYFI

-224 LIEECIDEIN
+224 IIKECINEIED
-234 NSKHIKYEVSF
+234 SSHIKYEVSF
-245 KGNINKESN
+245 EGNISN
-254 SKKVYI
+254 NNSNKVYI
-260 LNDYIY
+260 KDNYIY
-266 IDDNKIY
+266 INEEKIY
-273 NTNEK
+273 NINEK
-278 RNLIGDHQ
+278 RNLIGDHN

-292 VLAVSD
+292 VLTVSK
-298 ILKLDMKESIKSI
+298 ILNLNMENIKETIS
-311 NSFKGLEHR
+311 NFKGLEHR

>member
-1 MIDKLIDYLKD
+1 MIDKLLEYLEN
-12 KKILILGFGKEGQ
+12 KKILILGFGKEGI
-25 STYRFIRKYL
+25 STYKFIRKHFQN
-35 KDQKLYIADR
+35 KKIYIADKTNANEEIILKD
-45 KNVNKDLIINDN
+45 KNVDINFGDN
-57 NIEVIFGEEY
+57 Y
-67 LENLD
+67 LD
-72 NYDIIMKTPGISFA
+72 NLKDFDIIMKTPGISFA

-126 LIYQML
+126 LIYQIL
-132 KDQNRDTVLMGN
+132 KDQNKDTVLMGN

-205 NIGRFQKENDYFL
+205 NIGRFQKNSDYFI

-224 LIEECIDEIN
+224 IIKECIDEIETLN
-234 NSKHIKYEVSF
+234 DIKYEVSYN
-245 KGNINKESN
+245 GNLSN
-254 SKKVYI
+254 DNSNKVYI
-260 LNDYIY
+260 KDDYIY
-266 IDDNKIY
+266 INENKVY
-273 NTNEK
+273 NINDK
-278 RNLIGDHQ
+278 RNLLGNHN

-292 VLAVSD
+292 VLAVCN
-298 ILKLDMKESIKSI
+298 ILKLNLKKAKETIS
-311 NSFKGLEHR
+311 NFKGLEHR

-325 KYDDIIFYN
+325 KYNNIIYYN

-345 NSIKGLKNV
+345 NSIRALKNV
-354 DTLIFGGMD
+354 DTLILGGMD
-363 RGISYDEFI
+363 RGISYNEFI
-372 DFLNTGVINNLICMP
+372 KFLNSGVVRNLICMP
-387 DTGYKIADKLK
+387 DTGYKIADSLN

-407 TLEEAVELSKKVT
+407 TLEEAVELSKKIT
-420 KKNKICLLSPAAAS
+420 RKDKICLLSPAAAS

-443 KGNIYK
+443 KGNKYK
-449 ELVKKI
+449 ELVKKDI
-455 HV
+455 